1 MSNEK
6 LCPKILSRAKIS
18 FKTNK
23 TLVENDSNQNI
34 NDSVD
39 KNKIKFVRN
48 KVVPS
53 KFIKS
58 KKKTTVNQSE
68 NYASKC
74 KLKHLYIYSWEFH

>member
-6 LCPKILSRAKIS
+6 FCPKILSRAKIS

-23 TLVENDSNQNI
+23 TLVENDSHQQI
-34 NDSVD
+34 NESVD
-39 KNKIKFVRN
+39 KSKIKFVRN
-48 KVVPS
+48 KIVPS

-58 KKKTTVNQSE
+58 KKKTTANQSE

-74 KLKHLYIYSWEFH
+74 KKQ